1 MFLFRK
7 KKETTET
14 KIESTKTENVK
25 AEVKKTAAAPPVKV
39 VDKSAKA
46 RNEKESVE
54 TKDVPGRIVVP
65 ASALNEEAESR
76 EAAELPAAPV
86 SQIPDEVAD
95 SLLVKVEKEG
105 EKAEETE
112 PVLNQSIQ
120 TESTGQH
127 AEAAAPVNETKAE
140 AAGQEAIPGPAPEES
155 QPSAEEKPADAM
167 SAEKPESTAETAPKA
182 EEAPKEG
189 EGDKKGNLF
198 SELFGNSA
206 IVEETP
212 LEKLIKEL
220 PDISMEEVTS
230 EAEEVKNLMN
240 EFIQNQNR

>member
-140 AAGQEAIPGPAPEES
+140 AAGQEAIPVRRRRKANLLRKKNPPMLCRLKNRNRLRK
-155 QPSAEEKPADAM
+155 QHPKPK
-167 SAEKPESTAETAPKA
+167 KPL
-182 EEAPKEG
+182 
-189 EGDKKGNLF
+189 KKGK
-198 SELFGNSA
+198 EIKKA
-206 IVEETP
+206 ICFQSCSVIRRSSRKR
-212 LEKLIKEL
+212 LWR
-220 PDISMEEVTS
+220 S
-230 EAEEVKNLMN
+230 
-240 EFIQNQNR
+240 